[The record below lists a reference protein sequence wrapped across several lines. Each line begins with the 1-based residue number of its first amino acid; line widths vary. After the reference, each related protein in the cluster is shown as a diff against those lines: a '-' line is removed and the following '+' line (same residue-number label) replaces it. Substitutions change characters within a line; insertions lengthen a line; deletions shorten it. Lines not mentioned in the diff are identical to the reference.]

1 MHKLYMITR
10 IIFHLKL
17 VSFHLSIL
25 ICFCLFFK
33 KISGQLLYSF
43 CFVDH
48 RVSSGLSAN
57 FQSLGSG
64 LFLRANYRFISS
76 LLLLSPI
83 MVINATYNKVLL
95 TYLVLLLL
103 IIIHLLLG
111 CFGRYADLDDL
122 GTLKND
128 ILPRPSRSM
137 NT

>member
-1 MHKLYMITR
+1 MHKLYMIIR

-43 CFVDH
+43 CFVDN

-64 LFLRANYRFISS
+64 IFLRANYRFISS

-95 TYLVLLLL
+95 TCLVLLLL

-128 ILPRPSRSM
+128 ILPRPTRSM

>member
-1 MHKLYMITR
+1 MHKLYMIIR

-43 CFVDH
+43 CFVDN

-64 LFLRANYRFISS
+64 IFLRANYRFISS

-95 TYLVLLLL
+95 TCLVLLLL